1 MRRRRE
7 EEEEEEEEKQEVRG
21 GRSKGGGAVGAGERG
36 DGEAGKTQDAGAERV
51 GVEAE
56 EERRVDGGW
65 EWRQAY
71 CVGERVKVESSW
83 GEEVR
88 RAVGESW
95 WVVVTSFRRSRG
107 GHAVL

>member
-1 MRRRRE
+1 MG
-7 EEEEEEEEKQEVRG
+7 EKTG
-21 GRSKGGGAVGAGERG
+21 WAVGAGELG

-51 GVEAE
+51 GVEAK

-107 GHAVL
+107 GHAVV